1 MTFRKWQKG
10 LFSLENETC
19 FVSIGCMSSLKAQ
32 QDQWSGKIGV
42 ILAVAGSA
50 VGLGNFLRF
59 PGLAAQYGGGAFMV
73 AYGIML
79 VLVGVPV
86 AWAEWSIGRRGGQ
99 QGAHCAPG
107 VFWYLTKGSRLWKF
121 LGVLAVL
128 GPSSVAFYY
137 MVVEAW
143 CFGSFWKMLTQPEL
157 FVTAESTAQTF
168 FSFTGMAGDGS
179 ALLSDNGMLWIV
191 GGVILINLG
200 IIYRGISKGIEMFS
214 RWFMPVLLLVSVIL
228 LVRILCIGTPD
239 PNYPDRSIEQG
250 LGYMW
255 NPSKVLVEEKTP
267 ESGEW
272 KTVSMVSASRPGAM
286 EEAGRQ
292 VEMSNGT
299 LRLTKVTLWDGL
311 RNIELW
317 VAAAGQVFLS
327 LSVGTGLILT
337 YASYVRKKEDIA
349 LSALSASAS
358 NEVCEVGL
366 AGMMT
371 VPAAVAFLGVAGA
384 AGQGTFALGFMVL
397 PQAFAKMGSSV
408 VFGSLFFLLLSV
420 AAGTSSIS
428 MMQVGLAFIEEFM
441 GLKRK
446 LAVVVQG
453 FFASTGTLVVAWFS
467 KDLLAMDTYD
477 FFLGTLCFFMSGM
490 VMMILFSWK
499 LGVDSGLRDLEDGS
513 VIRIPRIYRFIMK
526 YVTPTLLLVIF
537 LVWLAENIWVKQ
549 AAPVAALGRGEHG
562 AVIPMGFLA
571 AYVLFLVFIT
581 MASSRHKIYHGPR

>member
-1 MTFRKWQKG
+1 
-10 LFSLENETC
+10 
-19 FVSIGCMSSLKAQ
+19 MSSLKAQ
-32 QDQWSGKIGV
+32 QDEWSGKIGV

-79 VLVGVPV
+79 VLVGLPV

-143 CFGSFWKMLTQPEL
+143 CFGYFWKMLTQPEM
-157 FVTAESTAQTF
+157 FATAEGAAETF
-168 FSFTGMAGDGS
+168 FSFTGMYGDGH
-179 ALLSDNGMLWIV
+179 ALLADNGLLWIV
-191 GGVILINLG
+191 AGVIVLNLG

-214 RWFMPVLLLVSVIL
+214 RWFMPVLLLISLVL

-255 NPSKVLVEEKTP
+255 NPNKVLVEEKAP

-272 KTVSMVSASRPGAM
+272 KTVSMVSASHEGAM
-286 EEAGRQ
+286 EEAAHR
-292 VEMSNGT
+292 VETSGGT
-299 LRLTKVTLWDGL
+299 LRLTEVTLWDGL

-317 VAAAGQVFLS
+317 IAAAGQVFLS

-349 LSALSASAS
+349 LSGLSAAAS

-397 PQAFAKMGSSV
+397 PQAFARMGASV
-408 VFGSLFFLLLSV
+408 VFGSLFFLLLSL
-420 AAGTSSIS
+420 AAVTSSIS

-453 FFASTGTLVVAWFS
+453 FFTAVGTLIVAWFS
-467 KDLLAMDTYD
+467 KDLLAIDSYD
-477 FFLGTLCFFMSGM
+477 FFLGTLCFFVSAM

-499 LGVDSGLRDLEDGS
+499 LGVDSGMRDLEDGS
-513 VIRIPRIYRFIMK
+513 VIRIPKVYRFIMK
-526 YVTPTLLLVIF
+526 FVTPTLLLAIF
-537 LVWLAENIWVKQ
+537 LTWLAQNIWVKQ
-549 AAPVAALGRGEHG
+549 AAPVAALLRGEHG
-562 AVIPMGFLA
+562 AVIPMGFLV
-571 AYVLFLVFIT
+571 AYILFLLFVT
-581 MASSRHKIYHGPR
+581 MASSRHKVYHGPR

>member
-1 MTFRKWQKG
+1 
-10 LFSLENETC
+10 
-19 FVSIGCMSSLKAQ
+19 
-32 QDQWSGKIGV
+32 
-42 ILAVAGSA
+42 
-50 VGLGNFLRF
+50 
-59 PGLAAQYGGGAFMV
+59 
-73 AYGIML
+73 
-79 VLVGVPV
+79 
-86 AWAEWSIGRRGGQ
+86 
-99 QGAHCAPG
+99 
-107 VFWYLTKGSRLWKF
+107 
-121 LGVLAVL
+121 
-128 GPSSVAFYY
+128 
-137 MVVEAW
+137 
-143 CFGSFWKMLTQPEL
+143 
-157 FVTAESTAQTF
+157 
-168 FSFTGMAGDGS
+168 
-179 ALLSDNGMLWIV
+179 
-191 GGVILINLG
+191 
-200 IIYRGISKGIEMFS
+200 
-214 RWFMPVLLLVSVIL
+214 
-228 LVRILCIGTPD
+228 
-239 PNYPDRSIEQG
+239 
-250 LGYMW
+250 
-255 NPSKVLVEEKTP
+255 
-267 ESGEW
+267 
-272 KTVSMVSASRPGAM
+272 
-286 EEAGRQ
+286 
-292 VEMSNGT
+292 
-299 LRLTKVTLWDGL
+299 
-311 RNIELW
+311 
-317 VAAAGQVFLS
+317 
-327 LSVGTGLILT
+327 
-337 YASYVRKKEDIA
+337 VRKKEDIA

-420 AAGTSSIS
+420 AAVTSSIS

-513 VIRIPRIYRFIMK
+513 AIRIPRIYRFIMK

-581 MASSRHKIYHGPR
+581 MASGRHKIYHGLR

>member
-1 MTFRKWQKG
+1 
-10 LFSLENETC
+10 
-19 FVSIGCMSSLKAQ
+19 
-32 QDQWSGKIGV
+32 
-42 ILAVAGSA
+42 
-50 VGLGNFLRF
+50 
-59 PGLAAQYGGGAFMV
+59 
-73 AYGIML
+73 
-79 VLVGVPV
+79 
-86 AWAEWSIGRRGGQ
+86 
-99 QGAHCAPG
+99 
-107 VFWYLTKGSRLWKF
+107 
-121 LGVLAVL
+121 
-128 GPSSVAFYY
+128 
-137 MVVEAW
+137 
-143 CFGSFWKMLTQPEL
+143 
-157 FVTAESTAQTF
+157 
-168 FSFTGMAGDGS
+168 
-179 ALLSDNGMLWIV
+179 
-191 GGVILINLG
+191 
-200 IIYRGISKGIEMFS
+200 
-214 RWFMPVLLLVSVIL
+214 
-228 LVRILCIGTPD
+228 
-239 PNYPDRSIEQG
+239 
-250 LGYMW
+250 
-255 NPSKVLVEEKTP
+255 
-267 ESGEW
+267 
-272 KTVSMVSASRPGAM
+272 MVSASRPGAM

-420 AAGTSSIS
+420 AAVTSSIS

-477 FFLGTLCFFMSGM
+477 FFLALSA
-490 VMMILFSWK
+490 FS
-499 LGVDSGLRDLEDGS
+499 
-513 VIRIPRIYRFIMK
+513 
-526 YVTPTLLLVIF
+526 
-537 LVWLAENIWVKQ
+537 
-549 AAPVAALGRGEHG
+549 
-562 AVIPMGFLA
+562 
-571 AYVLFLVFIT
+571 
-581 MASSRHKIYHGPR
+581 

>member
-1 MTFRKWQKG
+1 MVHR
-10 LFSLENETC
+10 
-19 FVSIGCMSSLKAQ
+19 AQ
-32 QDQWSGKIGV
+32 RRP
-42 ILAVAGSA
+42 AG
-50 VGLGNFLRF
+50 R
-59 PGLAAQYGGGAFMV
+59 
-73 AYGIML
+73 
-79 VLVGVPV
+79 
-86 AWAEWSIGRRGGQ
+86 
-99 QGAHCAPG
+99 HCAPG

-143 CFGSFWKMLTQPEL
+143 CFGYFWKMLTQPEL

-366 AGMMT
+366 ARHDDRAGGRG
-371 VPAAVAFLGVAGA
+371 VSGSGRGGRAGHLCAGVHGSSPGFCQDGVKRGIRQPVFPAAFRGGGDQLHFHDAGGAGV
-384 AGQGTFALGFMVL
+384 
-397 PQAFAKMGSSV
+397 
-408 VFGSLFFLLLSV
+408 
-420 AAGTSSIS
+420 
-428 MMQVGLAFIEEFM
+428 
-441 GLKRK
+441 
-446 LAVVVQG
+446 
-453 FFASTGTLVVAWFS
+453 
-467 KDLLAMDTYD
+467 Y
-477 FFLGTLCFFMSGM
+477 
-490 VMMILFSWK
+490 
-499 LGVDSGLRDLEDGS
+499 
-513 VIRIPRIYRFIMK
+513 
-526 YVTPTLLLVIF
+526 
-537 LVWLAENIWVKQ
+537 
-549 AAPVAALGRGEHG
+549 
-562 AVIPMGFLA
+562 
-571 AYVLFLVFIT
+571 
-581 MASSRHKIYHGPR
+581 